1 MATRV
6 RCRLRASLKLIRHP
20 PESRDATGSNFPE
33 PDLDEAARAADAT
46 REVMERWLPDSEI
59 SLGHKEATL

>member
-1 MATRV
+1 V
-6 RCRLRASLKLIRHP
+6 
-20 PESRDATGSNFPE
+20 NFLE

>member
-1 MATRV
+1 LGFWAASAKTSAL
-6 RCRLRASLKLIRHP
+6 RLR
-20 PESRDATGSNFPE
+20 NFPE

>member
-1 MATRV
+1 VAGI
-6 RCRLRASLKLIRHP
+6 SKLIIRAFYVERCSH
-20 PESRDATGSNFPE
+20 RDAVTPSYRQ